1 MPSHGGNLPR
11 LVPAANGGPFLPGLH
26 GRTPLFSIPRLTRRW
41 HLSLGVGQSEDIA
54 MTHKSA
60 AFKFVIWTTI
70 AVALGILSWSGT
82 AKRSPS
88 IDQVRTKQAVA
99 TSPEIAELPNPQL
112 SRVRLLVSNLN

>member
-1 MPSHGGNLPR
+1 
-11 LVPAANGGPFLPGLH
+11 
-26 GRTPLFSIPRLTRRW
+26 
-41 HLSLGVGQSEDIA
+41 
-54 MTHKSA
+54 MTHKTA

-70 AVALGILSWSGT
+70 AAALGIITWSST

-88 IDQVRTKQAVA
+88 IDQARAKQAVA

>member
-1 MPSHGGNLPR
+1 
-11 LVPAANGGPFLPGLH
+11 
-26 GRTPLFSIPRLTRRW
+26 
-41 HLSLGVGQSEDIA
+41 
-54 MTHKSA
+54 MTHKTV

-88 IDQVRTKQAVA
+88 IDQARTKQAVA
-99 TSPEIAELPNPQL
+99 TSPENAELPNPQL

>member
-1 MPSHGGNLPR
+1 
-11 LVPAANGGPFLPGLH
+11 
-26 GRTPLFSIPRLTRRW
+26 
-41 HLSLGVGQSEDIA
+41 
-54 MTHKSA
+54 MTLNTT

-88 IDQVRTKQAVA
+88 IDQARKQAIA
-99 TSPEIAELPNPQL
+99 TSPEITELPSPQL

>member
-1 MPSHGGNLPR
+1 
-11 LVPAANGGPFLPGLH
+11 
-26 GRTPLFSIPRLTRRW
+26 
-41 HLSLGVGQSEDIA
+41 